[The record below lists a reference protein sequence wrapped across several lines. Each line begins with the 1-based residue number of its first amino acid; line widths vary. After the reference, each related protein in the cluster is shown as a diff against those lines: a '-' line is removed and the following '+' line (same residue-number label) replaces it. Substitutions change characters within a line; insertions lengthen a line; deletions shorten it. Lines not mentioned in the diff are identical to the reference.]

1 MTSEAG
7 KAPAVPARFLV
18 GISRYRDSDAADLR
32 AFQERMFGEGS
43 RQLDRQRFAWLFER
57 NPSRSPEGVGLWVCR
72 RDGKIVGQQAEI
84 AFELS
89 VGGRVRPAAWTVDLM
104 VDDAWRIKG
113 VGPGLVATQLAERG
127 LAGGLNLSDKGKRTY
142 ERGGWADLGVV
153 GVYVRPL
160 DVGRA
165 MRLAHVPER
174 VRRLAPVA
182 GAGLRAADLALAG
195 AARAAG
201 LRLEPVDRFDD
212 DRLDEVWSLAAP
224 DYRVL
229 AVRDAATNRWRMDDR
244 PDRDRMQRFLL
255 RRRGSV
261 LGYVVMRR
269 NPGGGGERASVVVD
283 YLAPVRW
290 VAPLLTLAAFEAR
303 RDGAAA
309 LLAKT
314 RNVPA
319 HRSLRAA
326 GFLWRQAVGD
336 DPIRFMFRC
345 DADAEGAEVA
355 RLVTD
360 PDAWFVTSADS
371 DLELGMAPSGSPVRL
386 NGVRA

>member
-1 MTSEAG
+1 MVTG
-7 KAPAVPARFLV
+7 PFFAPCIPGTPV
-18 GISRYRDSDAADLR
+18 GI
-32 AFQERMFGEGS
+32 
-43 RQLDRQRFAWLFER
+43 
-57 NPSRSPEGVGLWVCR
+57 
-72 RDGKIVGQQAEI
+72 
-84 AFELS
+84 
-89 VGGRVRPAAWTVDLM
+89 
-104 VDDAWRIKG
+104 
-113 VGPGLVATQLAERG
+113 
-127 LAGGLNLSDKGKRTY
+127 
-142 ERGGWADLGVV
+142 
-153 GVYVRPL
+153 
-160 DVGRA
+160 
-165 MRLAHVPER
+165 
-174 VRRLAPVA
+174 
-182 GAGLRAADLALAG
+182 
-195 AARAAG
+195 
-201 LRLEPVDRFDD
+201 
-212 DRLDEVWSLAAP
+212 
-224 DYRVL
+224 
-229 AVRDAATNRWRMDDR
+229 
-244 PDRDRMQRFLL
+244 LL

-269 NPGGGGERASVVVD
+269 NTGGGGERASVVVD

-360 PDAWFVTSADS
+360 PDAWFVTSVDS